1 MSANA
6 VIWTGN
12 EKVTVDAA
20 SLVKGD
26 IVFLKPGDII
36 PADLRL
42 LDAYNL
48 VVEEAILTGESTPV
62 NKSTDIIES
71 EADLGDR
78 LNMVFSGTL
87 VNAGSAKAVVVET
100 GDRTEIGKIS

>member
-1 MSANA
+1 M
-6 VIWTGN
+6 
-12 EKVTVDAA
+12 
-20 SLVKGD
+20 
-26 IVFLKPGDII
+26 KPGDII

-62 NKSTDIIES
+62 NKSTDVIES

-78 LNMVFSGTL
+78 HNIVFSGTL
-87 VNAGSAKAVVVET
+87 VKAGYAKAVVVET
-100 GDRTEIGKIS
+100 